1 TIHDGEV
8 LVPAA
13 LTGADSGRLYRYQ
26 LAGGAPLDPVDLTGP
41 VTDGL
46 AVGGDGTIYAAATP
60 LQAVAEGGVTWSYPM
75 DGNGKTGSNAAIGP
89 SGTIYVGG
97 RGLTEHNLHAVNP
110 DGSRKWAHDVGASI
124 IDPIAVDDEE
134 RIYALTADGV
144 VVAYEASGELAWS
157 IQLPSFSSGGG
168 IVIGPDR
175 TIYVGT
181 IGTTPGSYEG
191 EHLFAVR
198 EGEGGQGAIVW
209 KKKVGLSWIP
219 TTPALSSG
227 GTLYVSDFCK
237 TLTAVRASDGE
248 ELWSYE
254 LPEVAGE
261 DLCASF
267 SAPAIGPDG
276 RVYVWNGGRPG
287 GEGAGLYVFRGDG
300 TGPADSPW
308 PQEGGDPAHTG
319 RVAPGAR

>member
-1 TIHDGEV
+1 
-8 LVPAA
+8 
-13 LTGADSGRLYRYQ
+13 
-26 LAGGAPLDPVDLTGP
+26 
-41 VTDGL
+41 
-46 AVGGDGTIYAAATP
+46 
-60 LQAVAEGGVTWSYPM
+60 
-75 DGNGKTGSNAAIGP
+75 
-89 SGTIYVGG
+89 
-97 RGLTEHNLHAVNP
+97 
-110 DGSRKWAHDVGASI
+110 
-124 IDPIAVDDEE
+124 
-134 RIYALTADGV
+134 GV

-219 TTPALSSG
+219 TTPALSS
-227 GTLYVSDFCK
+227 
-237 TLTAVRASDGE
+237 
-248 ELWSYE
+248 YE